1 MHGRKEV
8 QNMDVKELKAQ
19 MIRKEK
25 TAEQLCDALGISR
38 SAWYRK
44 TGGESQFTQG
54 EIVKLRKELD
64 LDDRLTTLIF
74 FNE

>member
-1 MHGRKEV
+1 
-8 QNMDVKELKAQ
+8 MDVKELKAQ